1 MSVITAKGQTVEL
14 AVEDALRQLNTSK
27 DRVDINIIDEGKR
40 GFLGLFGNRPAVVEV
55 VLKKDPIQDCEEYL
69 RNVIRDMGVE
79 VEISKIVKG
88 REVEFTICGDNVG
101 VLIGKRGNTLN
112 SLQYLTK
119 LVANRNTKQY
129 VGITLD
135 AENYRSKRKS
145 TLEALSYRLAK
156 QVSHTKK
163 RVVLEPMPS
172 FERKI
177 IHQALSNHQDI
188 NTTSEGNEP
197 HRYVVISSK

>member
-27 DRVDINIIDEGKR
+27 DRVDINVVDEGKR

-55 VLKKDPIQDCEEYL
+55 VLKKDPIQECEEYL
-69 RNVIRDMGVE
+69 RNVIHDMGVE

-88 REVEFTICGDNVG
+88 REIEFTISGDNVG

-129 VGITLD
+129 IGITLD

-145 TLEALSYRLAK
+145 TLESLSYRLAK
-156 QVSHTKK
+156 QVFNTKK
-163 RVVLEPMPS
+163 RVILEPMPS

-177 IHQALSNHQDI
+177 IHQALSNHRGI

-197 HRYVVISSK
+197 HRHVVISPK

>member
-14 AVEDALRQLNTSK
+14 AVENALRQLNTSK
-27 DRVDINIIDEGKR
+27 DRVDINIIDEGKK
-40 GFLGLFGNRPAVVEV
+40 GFLGLFWNRPAVVEV
-55 VLKKDPIQDCEEYL
+55 VLKKDPIQECEEYL
-69 RNVIRDMGVE
+69 RNVIHDMGVE

-88 REVEFTICGDNVG
+88 REVEFTIYGDNVK
-101 VLIGKRGNTLN
+101 VLIGKRGSTLN

-129 VGITLD
+129 IGITLD
-135 AENYRSKRKS
+135 AENYRSKRKG
-145 TLEALSYRLAK
+145 TLESLSYRLAK
-156 QVSHTKK
+156 QVSNTKK
-163 RVVLEPMPS
+163 RVVLEPMPP

-197 HRYVVISSK
+197 HRHVVISPK

>member
-27 DRVDINIIDEGKR
+27 DRVDINIVDEGKR
-40 GFLGLFGNRPAVVEV
+40 GLFGNRPAVVEV
-55 VLKKDPIQDCEEYL
+55 VLKKDPIQECEEYL
-69 RNVIRDMGVE
+69 RNVIHDMGVE

-88 REVEFTICGDNVG
+88 REIEFTISGDNVG

-129 VGITLD
+129 IGITLD
-135 AENYRSKRKS
+135 AENYRSKRKV
-145 TLEALSYRLAK
+145 R
-156 QVSHTKK
+156 
-163 RVVLEPMPS
+163 
-172 FERKI
+172 
-177 IHQALSNHQDI
+177 
-188 NTTSEGNEP
+188 
-197 HRYVVISSK
+197 

>member
-1 MSVITAKGQTVEL
+1 VSIVTAKGQTVEL
-14 AVEDALRQLNTSK
+14 AVQDALRQLNVSQ

-40 GFLGLFGNRPAVVEV
+40 GFLGLFWNRPAVVEV
-55 VLKKDPIQDCEEYL
+55 VLKKDPIQECEEYL
-69 RNVIRDMGVE
+69 KSVTRDMGVE

-88 REVEFTICGDNVG
+88 REVEFTISGDNVG
-101 VLIGKRGNTLN
+101 ILIGKRGNTLN

-129 VGITLD
+129 IGITLD
-135 AENYRSKRKS
+135 AENYRGKRKG
-145 TLEALSYRLAK
+145 TLESLAYRLAK
-156 QVSHTKK
+156 QVSNTKK

-197 HRYVVISSK
+197 YRHVVISSK

>member
-55 VLKKDPIQDCEEYL
+55 VLRKDPIQECEEYL
-69 RNVIRDMGVE
+69 KNVIRDMGVE

-88 REVEFTICGDNVG
+88 REVEFTIFGDNVG

-129 VGITLD
+129 IGITLD
-135 AENYRSKRKS
+135 AGNYRGKRKS
-145 TLEALSYRLAK
+145 TLESLAYRLAK
-156 QVSHTKK
+156 QVSNTKK
-163 RVVLEPMPS
+163 RVVLEPMLS

-197 HRYVVISSK
+197 YRHVVISSR